1 MKVKCKSFSCAAR
14 VPRKLMSG
22 SACYGIY
29 SARDVKL
36 APGVTKTIALDIGFE
51 FSKKYTCRIYP
62 SSSFSLLPAFVGGG
76 VFDSDYRGNI
86 SVILTSFASSD
97 VNVKVGDWIAQI
109 MFLKRE
115 EVSFLE
121 VSE

>member
-29 SARDVKL
+29 SAREVKL

-109 MFLKRE
+109 LFEKRRGIF
-115 EVSFLE
+115 SRGF
-121 VSE
+121 